1 MCLAI
6 PVKICELRDEET
18 AVASVG
24 GVQRTINIALVEGL
38 SEGDYV
44 ILHVGYALAKLDADE
59 AERTLALMTQGEVA
73 EALAGTG
80 EVLGE
85 VSVETDGADS

>member
-6 PVKICELRDEET
+6 PVKISELRDEET

-24 GVQRTINIALVEGL
+24 GVRRIINIALVEGL

-44 ILHVGYALAKLDADE
+44 ILHVGYALSKLDADE
-59 AERTLALMTQGEVA
+59 AERTLALMTKGEVA
-73 EALAGTG
+73 EALGGTG
-80 EVLGE
+80 DLGDE
-85 VSVETDGADS
+85 APGETAGAEP

>member
-6 PVKICELRDEET
+6 PVKISELQDDET

-59 AERTLALMTQGEVA
+59 AERTLALMTRGEVA

-80 EVLGE
+80 AVMGE
-85 VSVETDGADS
+85 ESVETGGAGS

>member
-6 PVKICELRDEET
+6 PVKISELRDDET

-24 GVQRTINIALVEGL
+24 GVRRTINIALVEGL

-80 EVLGE
+80 EAA
-85 VSVETDGADS
+85 VETDGASS

>member
-6 PVKICELRDEET
+6 PVKISELRDEDT

-24 GVQRTINIALVEGL
+24 GVRRIINIALVEGL
-38 SEGDYV
+38 RVGDYV
-44 ILHVGYALAKLDADE
+44 ILHVGYALAKLDAEE
-59 AERTLALMTQGEVA
+59 AQRTLALMTKGEVA

-80 EVLGE
+80 GAA
-85 VSVETDGADS
+85 DGTTEAKA

>member
-6 PVKICELRDEET
+6 PVKISELRDEET

-38 SEGDYV
+38 CKGDYV

-59 AERTLALMTQGEVA
+59 AERTLALMSQWTQ
-73 EALAGTG
+73 
-80 EVLGE
+80 
-85 VSVETDGADS
+85 DR

>member
-6 PVKICELRDEET
+6 PVKISELQDDET

-80 EVLGE
+80 AVMGE
-85 VSVETDGADS
+85 ESVETGGAGS